1 MEGIL
6 KNAWYMAA
14 WESEL
19 ELGKLG
25 RRIADMP
32 LVIFRNSEG
41 DLAALIDRCPHRF
54 APLSMGTVENGNIV
68 CPYHGLGFDQS
79 GKCVVNPFSDRIPA
93 GSIVRSFKVVA
104 KDSIVWIWLGDEEKA
119 DTSLLPDY
127 GFLNEAPDNRV
138 LRDYL
143 KLACHYEY
151 LVDNLMDVTHIEW
164 AHRNTFGGRG
174 LIQHGKH
181 ETLQKGNEVWI
192 NWSFQDVPKQPI
204 PIYPDEQIPWARTD
218 MWIDTRWNAP
228 ANVMLD
234 IGQTAPG
241 MGREAGLKQLLA
253 HIVTPETATTS
264 HYFWG
269 VARNVN
275 LDSVAED
282 RRIAGLLRGAFELED
297 VPLVEAAAKVVEGE
311 NFWDLK
317 PVHLG
322 PDIGSTRVRRT
333 LETMVRKEADAAKAA
348 AQ

>member
-1 MEGIL
+1 MEGVL
-6 KNAWYMAA
+6 KNAWYMAG

-19 ELGKLG
+19 EGGKLG
-25 RRIADMP
+25 RRIADIP
-32 LVIFRNSEG
+32 VVVFRNGNGE
-41 DLAALIDRCPHRF
+41 LAALVDRCPHRF
-54 APLSMGTVENGNIV
+54 APLSMGTIENGNLV
-68 CPYHGLGFDQS
+68 CPYHGLGFDKS
-79 GKCVVNPFSDRIPA
+79 GKCVVNPFSDKIPA
-93 GSIVRSFKVVA
+93 GATTRAFKVVA
-104 KDSIVWIWLGDEEKA
+104 KDSIVWIWLDDGAKA
-119 DTSLLPDY
+119 DESLLPDY
-127 GFLNEAPDNRV
+127 SFLNETPTNRV

-143 KLACHYEY
+143 KLGCHYEY

-181 ETLQKGNEVWI
+181 ETLQKGDEVWI
-192 NWSFQDVPKQPI
+192 NWSFQNVEKQPI
-204 PIYPDEQIPWARTD
+204 PIYPDEQIPWERTD

-228 ANVMLD
+228 ASVMLD
-234 IGQTAPG
+234 IGQTPPGAP
-241 MGREAGLKQLLA
+241 RESGLNQLLA

-269 VARNVN
+269 VARGVN

-282 RRIAGLLRGAFELED
+282 KRIAGLLRGAFELED
-297 VPLVEAAAKVVEGE
+297 VPLVEAAAKVVEGA

-322 PDIGSTRVRRT
+322 PDIGSTRVRRA
-333 LETMVRKEADAAKAA
+333 LETMVRKEVDASKAA

>member
-6 KNAWYMAA
+6 QNAWYMAA

-19 ELGKLG
+19 AEGKLS
-25 RRIADMP
+25 RRIADIPMV
-32 LVIFRNSEG
+32 LFRNAQGE
-41 DLAALIDRCPHRF
+41 LAALVDRCPHRF
-54 APLSMGTVENGNIV
+54 APLSMGTVENGNLV
-68 CPYHGLGFDQS
+68 CPYHGLGFDQH
-79 GKCVVNPFSDRIPA
+79 GKCVVNPFSDKIPA
-93 GSIVRSFKVVA
+93 GSSVRAFKVKA
-104 KDSIVWIWLGDEEKA
+104 RDSIVWIWLGDESRA
-119 DTSLLPDY
+119 DESLLPDY
-127 GFLNEAPDNRV
+127 SFLNDTSTNRV

-164 AHRNTFGGRG
+164 AHRKTFGGRG
-174 LIQHGKH
+174 LVQHGKH
-181 ETLQKGNEVWI
+181 ETLQKANEVWI
-192 NWSFQDVPKQPI
+192 NWSFPNVPKQPI
-204 PIYPDEQIPWARTD
+204 PIYPDEQIPWERTD

-228 ANVMLD
+228 GNVMLD
-234 IGQTAPG
+234 IGQTPVGAP
-241 MGREAGLKQLLA
+241 REEGLKQLLA

-269 VARNVN
+269 VARGVN
-275 LDSVAED
+275 LDSEAED
-282 RRIAGLLRGAFELED
+282 KRISGLLRFAFEAED

-333 LETMVRKEADAAKAA
+333 LETMVRKEADAAKV